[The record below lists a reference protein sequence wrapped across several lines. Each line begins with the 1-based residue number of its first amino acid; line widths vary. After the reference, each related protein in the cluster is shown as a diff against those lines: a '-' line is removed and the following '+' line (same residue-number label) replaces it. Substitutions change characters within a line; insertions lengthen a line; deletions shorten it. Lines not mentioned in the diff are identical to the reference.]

1 MKWAIYNDK
10 QINFCKLLTKINR
23 GKNIGIFWGGKD
35 RKKKS
40 YPTLLRKITLSD
52 RIDHIQT
59 FRTVNKCKQ
68 KSGCTVCFKKPYRNP
83 VYMHWISVRF
93 YYWRYKEVNFNTNK
107 YICTICTQHHMQTIQ
122 NQV

>member
-10 QINFCKLLTKINR
+10 QINFCKLLKKINR

-68 KSGCTVCFKKPYRNP
+68 KSGCTVCFKKILPKSSLHALDLGK
-83 VYMHWISVRF
+83 VLLLAI
-93 YYWRYKEVNFNTNK
+93 
-107 YICTICTQHHMQTIQ
+107 
-122 NQV
+122 